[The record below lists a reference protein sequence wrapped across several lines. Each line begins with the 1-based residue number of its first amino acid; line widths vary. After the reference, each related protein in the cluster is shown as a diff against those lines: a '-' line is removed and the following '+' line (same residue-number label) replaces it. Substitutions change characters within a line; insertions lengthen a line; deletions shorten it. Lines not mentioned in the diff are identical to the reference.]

1 MTDFDSLPQLPT
13 PLGVVTIGD
22 IPSKYM
28 KPRSTLP
35 FQAIHVD
42 ANAGIFMSSLKVCKN
57 TKPSELKMLEK
68 NLEEIFVPKTFGEI
82 NNEKAFVSLSVR
94 STLDLY
100 L

>member
-1 MTDFDSLPQLPT
+1 M

-28 KPRSTLP
+28 KPKSTLP

-42 ANAGIFMSSLKVCKN
+42 ANADIFMSSLKVCKS
-57 TKPSELKMLEK
+57 TKPSEAKQLEK
-68 NLEEIFVPKTFGEI
+68 KLEEIFVPKPYGEA